1 MLCSLVLSGSA
12 LEGREV
18 RLQEGPDQGWAGCR
32 QETSAH
38 GAEALAPPL
47 GLRRLPCG
55 GWSTSSSG
63 AQDSGEPGS
72 FAEKP
77 AS

>member
-18 RLQEGPDQGWAGCR
+18 RLQEGLGRGWVGCR
-32 QETSAH
+32 QEASAH

-47 GLRRLPCG
+47 GLRRPPCS

-63 AQDSGEPGS
+63 AQDVGEPGS
-72 FAEKP
+72 FVEKP
-77 AS
+77 AL